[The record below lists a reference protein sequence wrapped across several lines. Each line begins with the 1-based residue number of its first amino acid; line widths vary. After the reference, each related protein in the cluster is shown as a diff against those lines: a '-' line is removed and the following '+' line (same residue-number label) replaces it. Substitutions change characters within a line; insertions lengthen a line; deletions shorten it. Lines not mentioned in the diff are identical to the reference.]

1 MIDHAA
7 GIALAGAMKTW
18 LQTGIIG
25 CLALLIT
32 LLGVMEPIER
42 ALLTMR
48 FSLDTRQASGDLV
61 VVQIDARTIRD
72 IGVWP
77 FARSDHAQVIDH
89 LREAGASSIALDIEL
104 TRSTD
109 DADNAILV
117 AALERA
123 GGQIILPSFIQLASA
138 GQESKDTIRTEPA
151 GLFLTHA
158 WLANV
163 NVYPSSDGRI
173 WTMTYG
179 GWIGEEFRY
188 SLAATLAGRA
198 KRDAR
203 AFYVDYSIDLTTI
216 PRLSYIDIL
225 NGTVDPS
232 LIEGKQIIIGGT
244 AVELGDQLNLPVVGV
259 VSGPV
264 LQALAFE
271 TIYQHREIWRTSLP
285 VSLVLALFT
294 LLLLSWGRS
303 RTSLS
308 FYIFG
313 VLLFCATA
321 EGAAIMVQRLA
332 AVSVDT
338 GSILLVA
345 TCMGIAVTM
354 SELDKRHTQ
363 VAHERIEKEN
373 RGRMLARV
381 IQDSFDGLI
390 IFDEE
395 RCVEGVNAAARKIL
409 ALEQDLVLDGSAL
422 IELIPEWEKNHPLV
436 WNAEASNGA
445 DELQELALVNR
456 SGSELVIEFVITR
469 SVLDGV
475 GNEATKPIYTLTF
488 RDITKRRRAEE
499 ERDVALQEAIAANT
513 AKTQFLAN
521 MSHELRTPLNAIIG
535 FSEIMGQ
542 QLFGPLGSEQY
553 VGYAGDIEG
562 SGRHLLSIV
571 NDILDVSRI
580 ETGEFVLNEY
590 ELDVDDLF
598 RAVHRLAEGWP
609 ATKERNIIID
619 VEDGLP
625 ELWADERLFKQ
636 MVLNLLS
643 NAVKFSAPG
652 STVTLS
658 ASLNTNNC
666 IVVRVKDE
674 GIGIPEEC
682 LPKLT
687 EAFYQVDATL
697 EREFEGSGLGLTLV
711 HQHME
716 LHGGRLTFESEVGT
730 GTTAILVFPTE
741 RTHSSELRSQ
751 PA

>member
-1 MIDHAA
+1 MSDHATE
-7 GIALAGAMKTW
+7 IALAETMKTW
-18 LQTGIIG
+18 QQSGIIG

-77 FARSDHAQVIDH
+77 FARSDHAQVVDR

-104 TRSTD
+104 TRSID
-109 DADNAILV
+109 DADNAKLV
-117 AALERA
+117 AALARA
-123 GGQIILPSFIQLASA
+123 GGQIILPSFVQLASA

-151 GLFLTHA
+151 GLFLEHA

-198 KRDAR
+198 MRDAR
-203 AFYVDYSIDLTTI
+203 AFYVDYSIDLTSI
-216 PRLSYIDIL
+216 PRISYIDLL

-271 TIYQHREIWRTSLP
+271 TIYQHREIWRTNLP
-285 VSLVLALFT
+285 VSLALAFVT
-294 LLLLSWGRS
+294 LLLLSWRRS

-313 VLLFCATA
+313 VLLFCGGT
-321 EGAAIMVQRLA
+321 EAAAAMVQHLI

-338 GSILLVA
+338 GPVLLVA
-345 TCMGIAVTM
+345 ACMGIAVTT
-354 SELDKRHTQ
+354 SELDKRRTQ
-363 VAHERIEKEN
+363 VAHERVEKEN

-390 IFDEE
+390 IFDED
-395 RCVEGVNAAARKIL
+395 RRIEGVNAAARKIL
-409 ALEQDLVLDGSAL
+409 ALEQDIDLEGSAL
-422 IELIPEWEKNHPLV
+422 VELIPEWEKNHPLV
-436 WNAEASNGA
+436 WNTEASNGT
-445 DELQELALVNR
+445 DELQELAFVNR
-456 SGSELVIEFVITR
+456 SGNELVIEFVITQ
-469 SVLDGV
+469 SILDRV
-475 GNEATKPIYTLTF
+475 DKADSKPIYTLTF

-542 QLFGPLGSEQY
+542 QMFGPLGSEQY

-580 ETGEFVLNEY
+580 ETGDFVLNED
-590 ELDVDDLF
+590 EIDVGDLLH
-598 RAVHRLAEGWP
+598 AVHRLAVGWP
-609 ATKERNIIID
+609 ATKERNVVID
-619 VEDGLP
+619 IEDSLP

-636 MVLNLLS
+636 VVLNLLS

-652 STVTLS
+652 STVTLT
-658 ASLNTNNC
+658 ATLNTDNC
-666 IVVRVKDE
+666 IVVSVRDE

-697 EREFEGSGLGLTLV
+697 ERQFEGSGLGLTLV
-711 HQHME
+711 HKHME
-716 LHGGRLTFESEVGT
+716 LHGGQLSFESEIGT
-730 GTTAILVFPTE
+730 GTTATLSFPAE
-741 RTHSSELRSQ
+741 RTRSRELRSQ

>member
-1 MIDHAA
+1 
-7 GIALAGAMKTW
+7 MKTW
-18 LQTGIIG
+18 QQTGIIG

-42 ALLTMR
+42 ALLAMR

-77 FARSDHAQVIDH
+77 FARSDHAKVIDH
-89 LREAGASSIALDIEL
+89 LREAGASFIALDIEL

-109 DADNAILV
+109 DTDNAILV

-151 GLFLTHA
+151 GLFLKHA

-179 GWIGEEFRY
+179 GWIGEEFQY
-188 SLAATLAGRA
+188 SLAAILAGRA

-203 AFYVDYSIDLTTI
+203 AFYVDYSIDLTSI
-216 PRLSYIDIL
+216 PRLSYIDLL

-232 LIEGKQIIIGGT
+232 LIDGKQIIIGGT
-244 AVELGDQLNLPVVGV
+244 AVELGDQLNLPAVGV

-271 TIYQHREIWRTSLP
+271 TIYQHREIWRTNLP

-313 VLLFCATA
+313 VLLFCAVT

-373 RGRMLARV
+373 RGRMLARI

-395 RCVEGVNAAARKIL
+395 RCIEGVNAAARKIL
-409 ALEQDLVLDGSAL
+409 ALEQDQNLNGSTL
-422 IELIPEWEKNHPLV
+422 MELIPDWEKNHPLV
-436 WNAEASNGA
+436 WSTDASSGG

-456 SGSELVIEFVITR
+456 SGNELVIEFVITQ
-469 SVLDGV
+469 SILDGV
-475 GNEATKPIYTLTF
+475 GKAASKPIYTLTF
-488 RDITKRRRAEE
+488 RDITKRRRAEK

-542 QLFGPLGSEQY
+542 QIFGPLGSEQY

-562 SGRHLLSIV
+562 SGRHLLAIV

-590 ELDVDDLF
+590 ELNVGGLL
-598 RAVHRLAEGWP
+598 RAVHCLAEGWP
-609 ATKERNIIID
+609 ATKERNVIID
-619 VEDGLP
+619 VQDGLP
-625 ELWADERLFKQ
+625 ELLADERLFKQ

-652 STVTLS
+652 STVTLT
-658 ASLNTNNC
+658 AKLNTHNC
-666 IVVRVKDE
+666 IAVSVRDE
-674 GIGIPEEC
+674 GIGISEEC

-711 HQHME
+711 HKHME
-716 LHGGRLTFESEVGT
+716 LHGGRLAFESEVGT